1 VVTRARFLDL
11 IVTRGTKGFIGGMAI
26 LAPLDVDDE
35 RALYPIIEEGRRAS
49 ELIGANTG
57 TDDPQ
62 RRHQLLR
69 ARQEGQEAE
78 STLLRATFG
87 LVRAR
92 VLERGYHFYNED
104 LEAAGVEGLVNAL
117 HRFDPQKGNR
127 FSTYANYWIMKL
139 VNQTVQQQAG
149 LTDAEMRLI
158 LKFQRLE
165 RSNSDRHLTKRDV
178 AQELAISQVRAHEV
192 MQLSRD
198 LQSRRFTSVELE
210 DVADPR
216 PMSNLNDAPA
226 WVIDEL
232 RRLTGDDFDAFWQYT
247 FKTMSIEEIAKAYGI
262 TRQGMAKRIDKSR
275 RAVRESPEAERLQ
288 RWFDQQ

>member
-1 VVTRARFLDL
+1 VSGGVY
-11 IVTRGTKGFIGGMAI
+11 GFIGGMAI
-26 LAPLDVDDE
+26 LAPLDVEEE

-49 ELIGANTG
+49 ELLATG
-57 TDDPQ
+57 SGTTDA
-62 RRHQLLR
+62 RRRRQLLR

-149 LTDAEMRLI
+149 LTDTEMRLI
-158 LKFQRLE
+158 LKYQRFE
-165 RSNSDRHLTKRDV
+165 RSQPERHLTKREV
-178 AQELAISQVRAHEV
+178 AQELDISQARAHEV
-192 MQLSRD
+192 MQLSRE
-198 LQSRRFTSVELE
+198 LQSRRFASVELD
-210 DVADPR
+210 DVSDPR
-216 PMSNLNDAPA
+216 LSRNLNDAPA
-226 WVIDEL
+226 WVIDEV
-232 RRLTGDDFDAFWQYT
+232 RRLTGENFDAFWQFT
-247 FKTMSIEEIAKAYGI
+247 FKTMSIEEIATAYGI

-275 RAVRESPEAERLQ
+275 RAVRESPEAQRLQ